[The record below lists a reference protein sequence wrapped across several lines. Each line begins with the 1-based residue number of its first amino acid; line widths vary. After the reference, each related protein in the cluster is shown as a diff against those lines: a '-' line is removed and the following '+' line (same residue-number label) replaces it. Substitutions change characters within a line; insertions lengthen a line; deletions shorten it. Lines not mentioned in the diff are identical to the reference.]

1 MTTTAL
7 PEYATRDFLTTV
19 HGTPREGA
27 VILHLDGVPWWI
39 LPRQGLAHD
48 RVYKPGEAV
57 SHGAIWKMVDGKPRV
72 VQPTVPI
79 EKAVPSFDV
88 SNFPEGEAPVRF
100 NLSIWGF
107 SDGEVVP

>member
-27 VILHLDGVPWWI
+27 VILHLDDIPWWI
-39 LPRQGLAHD
+39 LPRHPLTHD
-48 RVYKPGEAV
+48 RVYEGGDAV
-57 SHGAIWKMVDGKPRV
+57 EHGAIWKVLDGEPRV
-72 VQPTVPI
+72 VQPSVPI
-79 EKAVPSFDV
+79 EKVGLSFDV
-88 SNFPEGEAPVRF
+88 SNFPQGEAPVRF